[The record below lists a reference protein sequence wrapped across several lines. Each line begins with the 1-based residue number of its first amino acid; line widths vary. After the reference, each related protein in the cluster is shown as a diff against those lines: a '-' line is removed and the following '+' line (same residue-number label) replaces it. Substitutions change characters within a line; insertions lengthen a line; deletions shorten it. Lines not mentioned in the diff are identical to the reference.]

1 MANTENEELFKQEQ
15 EMESLALR
23 LDIFLKQINR
33 VLQAMSSDVSYLK
46 WEANRTNRWDII

>member
-1 MANTENEELFKQEQ
+1 M
-15 EMESLALR
+15 R

-46 WEANRTNRWDII
+46 WEANRTNRNDII